1 MNLENPMKP
10 HIQQTLLSMAAML
23 LLAACREDTSMT
35 PTHPTDLTNPTN
47 PISPIS
53 PISPTTPESAPA
65 APAVPAGQTVAMPAP
80 EIAPAAVVNAYNDFA
95 VRLQRTLAS
104 TDKDKNVFVSPFSIA
119 VALTMTYNGARGR
132 TADDMARTLALGGIP
147 REMVNKV
154 MTQVTA
160 LLHQQSTGVTLAVAN
175 SLWAC
180 DDVRFQPDFLERVR
194 TAYAAE
200 LANVNFLAPATLG
213 RINGWVSTATH
224 DKIKDLLQAG
234 DLDKDT
240 LMVLVNAI
248 YFKGQWDRQFDT
260 ALTRARDFTSSTGT
274 KALCKMMEQ
283 HGEFAYLKN
292 DMCQAIRLPYVGKRL
307 AMYVLLPAP
316 GKKLD
321 ELLAA
326 LDPNTW
332 QAWREALRDQKGTI
346 VLPRFRLEYAAELTP
361 PLSQLGMAIAFD
373 RDHADFFDMATEA
386 AARGRICISKV
397 RHKAFVEV
405 SEEGTEA
412 AAATAVVMMRVTA
425 AMPDKRP
432 FQMVVD
438 RPFLCAICD
447 DETGSI
453 LFMGAIQRL

>member
-1 MNLENPMKP
+1 MKP
-10 HIQQTLLSMAAML
+10 HTQRTLLSMAAML
-23 LLAACREDTSMT
+23 MLAACREDTTVTQTS
-35 PTHPTDLTNPTN
+35 LT
-47 PISPIS
+47 
-53 PISPTTPESAPA
+53 SPTGPTQHAEVAAQATPA
-65 APAVPAGQTVAMPAP
+65 AAVAQPAVPSP
-80 EIAPAAVVNAYNDFA
+80 EISPAAVVNAYNDFA
-95 VRLQRTLAS
+95 LRLQRTLA
-104 TDKDKNVFVSPFSIA
+104 TQDKDKNVFISPFSIA
-119 VALTMTYNGARGR
+119 VALTMTYNGARGQ

-147 REMVNKV
+147 RDMVNRV
-154 MTQVTA
+154 MIQVTA

-180 DDVRFQPDFLERVR
+180 DDVRFKPGFLERVR

-200 LANVNFLAPATLG
+200 LANVNFLAPATLK
-213 RINGWVSTATH
+213 RINDWVSTATY

-248 YFKGQWDRQFDT
+248 YFKGQWDKQFDT
-260 ALTRARDFTSSTGT
+260 ALTRERDFTSSTGT
-274 KALCKMMEQ
+274 KAPCNMMEQ

-292 DMCQAIRLPYVGKRL
+292 EMCQAIRLPYVGKRL

-316 GKKLD
+316 GKTLD
-321 ELLAA
+321 DVLAA
-326 LDPNTW
+326 LDLNTW
-332 QAWREALRDQKGTI
+332 QAWREALREQKGTI

-373 RDHADFFDMATEA
+373 RDHADFLDMATEA
-386 AARGRICISKV
+386 DARGRICISKV

-425 AMPDKRP
+425 VMPDKPP

-438 RPFLCAICD
+438 RPFVCAICD

-453 LFMGAIQRL
+453 LFMGTIQRL